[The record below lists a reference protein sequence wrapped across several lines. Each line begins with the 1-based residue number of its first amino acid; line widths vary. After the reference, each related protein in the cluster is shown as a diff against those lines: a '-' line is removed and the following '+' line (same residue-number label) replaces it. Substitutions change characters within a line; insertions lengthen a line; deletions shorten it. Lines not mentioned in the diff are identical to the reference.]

1 MRRSTGNYS
10 YPYMAL
16 LSLLSLWTV
25 DKATIRML
33 ESVNNDKSA
42 NGDIMKYIMWHCES
56 FRKFGLVIHWE
67 LMLNQRID

>member
-10 YPYMAL
+10 CPYMAL

-25 DKATIRML
+25 EKAGIRKA

-42 NGDIMKYIMWHCES
+42 KGEKKW
-56 FRKFGLVIHWE
+56 
-67 LMLNQRID
+67 

>member
-16 LSLLSLWTV
+16 LSLLSLWMV
-25 DKATIRML
+25 VRAGIWEA

-42 NGDIMKYIMWHCES
+42 KG
-56 FRKFGLVIHWE
+56 VWE
-67 LMLNQRID
+67 KSIIFVNQNIEVYDY

>member
-25 DKATIRML
+25 EKARIRKA
-33 ESVNNDKSA
+33 ESVNNDKIA
-42 NGDIMKYIMWHCES
+42 KGDIKYYWPFERAIEICYICNDKLL
-56 FRKFGLVIHWE
+56 FYL
-67 LMLNQRID
+67 

>member
-16 LSLLSLWTV
+16 LSLLSLWMV
-25 DKATIRML
+25 EKAGVRML

-42 NGDIMKYIMWHCES
+42 KGEKE
-56 FRKFGLVIHWE
+56 K
-67 LMLNQRID
+67 

>member
-1 MRRSTGNYS
+1 MRRSTSNYS

-25 DKATIRML
+25 GRAGIRKA

-42 NGDIMKYIMWHCES
+42 KGDIKI
-56 FRKFGLVIHWE
+56 L
-67 LMLNQRID
+67 LAL

>member
-16 LSLLSLWTV
+16 LSLLSLWTLE
-25 DKATIRML
+25 KAGIRKA

-42 NGDIMKYIMWHCES
+42 KGGYYEIYYVA
-56 FRKFGLVIHWE
+56 L
-67 LMLNQRID
+67 